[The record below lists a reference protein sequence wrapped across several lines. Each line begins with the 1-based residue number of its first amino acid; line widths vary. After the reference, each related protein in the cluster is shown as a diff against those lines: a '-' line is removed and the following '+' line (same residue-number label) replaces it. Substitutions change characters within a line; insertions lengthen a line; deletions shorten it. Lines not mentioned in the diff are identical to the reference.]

1 MNVFVKPDEQSQAC
15 LSSAMARKRAMK
27 WNVFVKPDE
36 QSQACLSFAM
46 ARKRAMK
53 WNTKSPLELSAH
65 LTYYFDN
72 CLGAYPNGAREL
84 EIYIMDLVYELME
97 NE

>member
-1 MNVFVKPDEQSQAC
+1 MSLRNLKNVFVKPDEQSQAC
-15 LSSAMARKRAMK
+15 LSFAMARKRAMK

-53 WNTKSPLELSAH
+53 WN
-65 LTYYFDN
+65 N
-72 CLGAYPNGAREL
+72 MPNR
-84 EIYIMDLVYELME
+84 
-97 NE
+97 

>member
-1 MNVFVKPDEQSQAC
+1 MSRNKAC
-15 LSSAMARKRAMK
+15 FSSAMARKGAMK

-53 WNTKSPLELSAH
+53 WNNML
-65 LTYYFDN
+65 N
-72 CLGAYPNGAREL
+72 R
-84 EIYIMDLVYELME
+84 
-97 NE
+97 